1 MFLAVIH
8 HKLDIVK
15 IDLGFIAVCLKLGF
29 WDRRLNHVITLTE
42 FLLNVGIIAVFVDLH
57 IK

>member
-8 HKLDIVK
+8 NKLDIVK

-29 WDRRLNHVITLTE
+29 LGQE
-42 FLLNVGIIAVFVDLH
+42 
-57 IK
+57 IKSCDYLD